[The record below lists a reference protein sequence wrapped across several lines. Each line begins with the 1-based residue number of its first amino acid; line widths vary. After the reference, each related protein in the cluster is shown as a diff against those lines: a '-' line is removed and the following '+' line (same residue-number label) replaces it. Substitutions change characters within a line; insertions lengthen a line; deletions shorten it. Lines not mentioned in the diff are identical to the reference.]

1 MTTGRINQVTDRE
14 SRQGVWTSVVRNSTS
29 HNPRVESESETRV
42 SSSILAGEAA
52 IAIGTTFQSVGVQ
65 SYYVRDEIVECRSRR
80 TDIWPTILV
89 PDRVASLQSPTSETA
104 CAAVKAP
111 KVFAESRVS
120 KTNLLSQ
127 LSDFSHLLYPM

>member
-1 MTTGRINQVTDRE
+1 MTTGRINQVTDRRKRE
-14 SRQGVWTSVVRNSTS
+14 NYDNPGEKVVDPQCRNRYSLDVFGCS
-29 HNPRVESESETRV
+29 AIGP
-42 SSSILAGEAA
+42 

-127 LSDFSHLLYPM
+127 LSDFSHLLYI